1 VKFGVSGVNLS
12 TNVEHYSE
20 VVDAVAKAEEVGFE
34 SAWFSDRTRDTY
46 VNMTACALATRRIR
60 VAAGIANPFTRHPA
74 VTARAIASL
83 DEVSGG
89 RAILGIGAGNMV
101 EMTRDMGFDTRR
113 TYLRIK
119 EAVVIMKKLLRGE
132 TVTLAGEFYSLSNV
146 KLGFK
151 GRSDVPIFIAGQGPK
166 ILETAGEVADG
177 AVVPY
182 NDDKILA
189 KVFQS
194 ISRGA
199 GRVGRKAGD
208 LDLVVWLP
216 VYLTEGGSSFLETL
230 RGYAALMVLLSP
242 QKWLEDVGVTEEI
255 YEKIKRGYAKGA
267 HVDPKLEAEYAIR
280 AKEYITDRIV
290 DTFLLVGSQ
299 ADVVERIARL
309 EKMGF
314 KRFVVWTPSPVQSVK
329 LRFLDDFATKIMTRL
344 K

>member
-1 VKFGVSGVNLS
+1 MKFGISGVNLS
-12 TNVEHYSE
+12 ANVEQYSD
-20 VVDAVAKAEEVGFE
+20 VVSAVKKAEEVGFE

-74 VTARAIASL
+74 VTARAIASI
-83 DEVSGG
+83 DEISGN

-101 EMTRDMGFDTRR
+101 EMTRDMGFDTRK

-119 EAVVIMKKLLRGE
+119 EAVTIMKKLLRGE
-132 TVTLAGEFYSLSNV
+132 SVTLAGEFYNLSSV
-146 KLGFK
+146 KLGF
-151 GRSDVPIFIAGQGPK
+151 GSRGDVPIFIAGQGPK
-166 ILETAGEVADG
+166 ILEAAGEVADG
-177 AVVPY
+177 AIVAY
-182 NDDKILA
+182 NDDKILS

-199 GRVGRKAGD
+199 EKGGRKLGD

-216 VYLTEGGSSFLETL
+216 VYLTEGGSGFLEPL

-242 QKWLEDVGVTEEI
+242 QEWLADVGVTEEM
-255 YEKIKRGYAKGA
+255 YETIKRGYAKGA
-267 HVDPKLEAEYAIR
+267 HVDPKLEAEYASR

-290 DTFLLVGSQ
+290 DTFLLVGNESE
-299 ADVVERIARL
+299 VVERITKL

-314 KRFVVWTPSPVQSVK
+314 KQFVVWTPTPVQSEK
-329 LRFLDDFATKIMTRL
+329 LQFLNDFAVKVMARF